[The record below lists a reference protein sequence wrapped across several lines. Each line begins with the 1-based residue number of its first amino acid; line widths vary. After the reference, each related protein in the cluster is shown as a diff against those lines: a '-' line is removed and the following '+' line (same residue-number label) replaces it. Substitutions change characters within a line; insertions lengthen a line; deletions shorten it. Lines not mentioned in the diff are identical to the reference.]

1 MNVLEATFQQGI
13 NCRTVHTLVAVRF
26 NHCAG
31 SEATSGNNLTT
42 IVINGGISCGT
53 GNPLPVV
60 VLCIGTT
67 LCSGIHHTTGSLR
80 SSFYQLSPVF
90 INDRAGGNTA
100 AVYPLCT
107 TVKRGI

>member
-1 MNVLEATFQQGI
+1 MHVLITAIQAGRI
-13 NCRTVHTLVAVRF
+13 CRTVHTLVAARF

-31 SEATSGNNLTT
+31 GKASCRNSLPT